1 MQKNSIP
8 IMKKVFKPTNY
19 EEFKSY
25 LKTIV
30 LYQANNKRFRDWSIK
45 RRATINFTI
54 RQLERVTRLPRSTC
68 HRYLKKMKEEGL
80 ISLAEVKE
88 TKRGYR
94 DMKFYYI
101 KEIIEVIRA
110 KAKVRAYKF
119 IKMKITE
126 ARENGT
132 LIINLFHKL
141 KKTKICLLGGL
152 ESREFLLRFQ
162 EKDHPIT
169 DYDLRRNEPE
179 KIETLDRLTVSNFF
193 TNLLETI

>member
-1 MQKNSIP
+1 
-8 IMKKVFKPTNY
+8 MKKVFKPTNY

-152 ESREFLLRFQ
+152 ESREFFLRFQ

>member
-141 KKTKICLLGGL
+141 KKTKICLVGGL

>member
-1 MQKNSIP
+1 
-8 IMKKVFKPTNY
+8 MKKVFKPTNY

>member
-1 MQKNSIP
+1 
-8 IMKKVFKPTNY
+8 MKKVFKPTNY

-141 KKTKICLLGGL
+141 KKTKICLVGGL

>member
-141 KKTKICLLGGL
+141 KKTKICLVRGL